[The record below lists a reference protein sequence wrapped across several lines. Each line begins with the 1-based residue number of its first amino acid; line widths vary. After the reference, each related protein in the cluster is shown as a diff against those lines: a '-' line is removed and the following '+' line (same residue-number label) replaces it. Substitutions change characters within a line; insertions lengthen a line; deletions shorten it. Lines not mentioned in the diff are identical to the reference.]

1 MKKLISFALSLLIIL
16 NTFGFNLVVIFL
28 LQHSRAENLEIIE
41 EHPGSVVVDD
51 IIPISLK
58 YDRPDMINS
67 HEIRYNNEMYDIVY
81 KKQINGDIVF
91 YCLNDEKDTRLHT
104 AFRSLNGLN
113 DNPGPVPDQLAVIIL
128 KNLLKNYLPHPENCV
143 VENFNPFRF
152 CSIDTMLI
160 PSVIPERNYP
170 PPRVQIT

>member
-1 MKKLISFALSLLIIL
+1 MKKLVSLALSILIIL
-16 NTFGFNLVVIFL
+16 NTFGFNLIVIIL
-28 LQHSRAENLEIIE
+28 IQESRTENLEIIE
-41 EHPGSVVVDD
+41 EHSGSVVGDD

-67 HEIRYNNEMYDIVY
+67 HEIRFNNEMYDIVY
-81 KKQINGDIVF
+81 KKQINGDIIF

-113 DNPGPVPDQLAVIIL
+113 DNPVPVPDQLAVTIL
-128 KNLLKNYLPHPENCV
+128 KNLLKNYLPHPENRI
-143 VENFNPFRF
+143 VENFDSFRF
-152 CSIDTMLI
+152 CSINTMLI

-170 PPRVQIT
+170 PPRA